1 MSTDTIT
8 KDDREGLNF
17 EKFLENAKADHDN
30 PKEFGHSIKMTI
42 MTIIVVLL
50 AGASELRVL
59 DDEDDVLGEGGTS
72 GEDAIKAFLRDVFKA
87 YTNLAQTK
95 EQNGPVSRES
105 RAPSFRADSY
115 LLSVLC
121 RRHSRE

>member
-17 EKFLENAKADHDN
+17 EKFLEFMFVLLANAKADHDN

-95 EQNGPVSRES
+95 EQNGP
-105 RAPSFRADSY
+105 A
-115 LLSVLC
+115 
-121 RRHSRE
+121 